1 MYYRDD
7 REKSRERGC
16 VCVIVYGRHALQPRK
31 PPGDDA
37 QVNGDS
43 AHATGLPDCSLGKG
57 RTHWV
62 DLILGG
68 NKGFLQRPSQG
79 TRTSWNCLD
88 FEPLKQNQTKICRQ
102 QMTKAQRR
110 LASWGFFG
118 YIHLSTRIAGLWRF
132 AFQAQYTTVTAYY
145 VVTGQQCRAM
155 RAL

>member
-1 MYYRDD
+1 MTERKAEE
-7 REKSRERGC
+7 REV

-68 NKGFLQRPSQG
+68 NKAFYRDRPKEPGPAG
-79 TRTSWNCLD
+79 TVWTLNL
-88 FEPLKQNQTKICRQ
+88 
-102 QMTKAQRR
+102 
-110 LASWGFFG
+110 
-118 YIHLSTRIAGLWRF
+118 
-132 AFQAQYTTVTAYY
+132 
-145 VVTGQQCRAM
+145 
-155 RAL
+155 